1 MSESK
6 YDFSKVEV
14 PYDFMNNLSEAL
26 YTQTD
31 KDWLASK
38 KGIINKKGEFV
49 TLEII
54 GQKIVKFKEDVEK
67 AKRGEYKVPPK
78 VDEVDEVDELIKSLN
93 LPNPQR

>member
-6 YDFSKVEV
+6 YDFSKVVV
-14 PYDFMNNLSEAL
+14 PYDFTNNLCEAL

-31 KDWLASK
+31 RDWLASK

-54 GQKIVKFKEDVEK
+54 GQKIAKFKEDVEK
-67 AKRGEYKVPPK
+67 AKRGEYKPPL
-78 VDEVDEVDELIKSLN
+78 VEDEVENLIKSLN
-93 LPNPQR
+93 LPT

>member
-31 KDWLASK
+31 RDWLASK
-38 KGIINKKGEFV
+38 QGITNKKGEYI

-54 GQKIVKFKEDVEK
+54 GQKIAKFKEDVENL
-67 AKRGEYKVPPK
+67 KRGEYKVPP
-78 VDEVDEVDELIKSLN
+78 VEDEVEQLIKSLN

>member
-14 PYDFMNNLSEAL
+14 PYDFMNNLTEPL

-54 GQKIVKFKEDVEK
+54 GQKIAKFREDV
-67 AKRGEYKVPPK
+67 AAAQRGEYKAIPV
-78 VDEVDEVDELIKSLN
+78 ETEVDELIKSLN

>member
-6 YDFSKVEV
+6 YDFSNVPA
-14 PYDFMNNLSEAL
+14 PYDFNNNLAEAL

-31 KDWLASK
+31 KDWLANK
-38 KGIINKKGEFV
+38 LGIVNKKGEYV

-54 GQKIVKFKEDVEK
+54 GQKIAKFKEDVEK
-67 AKRGEYKVPPK
+67 FKRGEYKAPP
-78 VDEVDEVDELIKSLN
+78 VEDEVEQLIKSLN